1 MKTFLRIINL
11 SPNEIKRGC
20 YFYLFFLIISSILE
34 LLGIGL
40 IIPLISLWLDD
51 QYLNKIILEY
61 NLPFL
66 EIFISS
72 RDTLLSSLIILFIV
86 IFISKNLLLTLLLNY
101 RNKLSA
107 KIHEFFSIKLL
118 NSYLNVKY
126 DIFNKNSKAV
136 LIKNIFD
143 EANMLR
149 FYVLLVLII
158 ITELI
163 IALTILCF
171 LIYIYPGIFVLLISV
186 MIFCFLVINLL
197 FKKKMTEV
205 GKIRVEKSAKIF
217 QILNDIFF
225 NIKDIILKDKK
236 KYFVNLYQNNLNKF
250 ATAIAKGQTVVEG
263 TRYVVEIVFILV
275 FCLLMY
281 YSNLLISDKNE
292 FIKFLSIFLIA
303 AYRIIPSINRISQSY
318 NDTKNTL
325 QSVNLVENILKTN
338 YLNKDN
344 IIDQP
349 SLIND
354 ELFNNN
360 SKIKIKNLSYNFSS
374 NQNNIKL
381 FENFNLEFN
390 CNLSIGIFGE
400 SGSGKSTLLNIVTGL
415 ITPKKGQI
423 LINDIN
429 INDDILNW
437 RKRFSYI
444 SQDISLIRGT
454 LKENILVDKISTKE
468 NDEEILNLLK
478 RVELYSFLKD
488 INFNLN
494 LNIDTEGSNMSG
506 GQRQRLAIARAI
518 YSNPKILI
526 LDEATSGLDS
536 KTEEKIINLVL
547 NKLKNMTRVIVSHKI
562 SNLDNCDIILELKEN
577 KINRVK

>member
-1 MKTFLRIINL
+1 
-11 SPNEIKRGC
+11 
-20 YFYLFFLIISSILE
+20 
-34 LLGIGL
+34 
-40 IIPLISLWLDD
+40 
-51 QYLNKIILEY
+51 
-61 NLPFL
+61 
-66 EIFISS
+66 
-72 RDTLLSSLIILFIV
+72 
-86 IFISKNLLLTLLLNY
+86 
-101 RNKLSA
+101 
-107 KIHEFFSIKLL
+107 
-118 NSYLNVKY
+118 
-126 DIFNKNSKAV
+126 
-136 LIKNIFD
+136 
-143 EANMLR
+143 
-149 FYVLLVLII
+149 
-158 ITELI
+158 
-163 IALTILCF
+163 
-171 LIYIYPGIFVLLISV
+171 
-186 MIFCFLVINLL
+186 
-197 FKKKMTEV
+197 MTEV